1 MPDQVAIPRPGAPRT
16 QVIRDFH
23 AGRYLDAF
31 LVGGITAVLVIRL
44 FLHVTGYPQVGGERF
59 HVAHMLWGGLL
70 MLVSIVLLLSYV
82 GRRVHSLSAVI
93 GGVGFGTFIDEVGK
107 FVTQDNDYFFRPAV
121 AMIYV
126 TFILTY
132 LAVRSLHRQRPA
144 RPEEYLVNALQELE
158 SVAVNDLDQE
168 ERDRALRY
176 LDRSDPGDP
185 LVAELRGLLHR
196 ASLVP
201 TRPPHPVVRLSAAG
215 TRLYRRLA
223 SHPGFSR
230 GLVAFFV
237 GQLAV
242 KVAHLAALLV
252 RGEGGAVFGG
262 DLPPVEQL
270 LDGLDF
276 ADWAQIAS
284 AALSAVFVLLGVIAL
299 RASRVR
305 ALRMF
310 QRSILV
316 SIFLTQLFMFY
327 RDQWSA
333 LTVLAFNLVVLATLN
348 FVIGHDVGSAEP
360 RPPSPSAPTP

>member
-1 MPDQVAIPRPGAPRT
+1 MPDQVATPRPGAPRK

-31 LVGGITAVLVIRL
+31 LVAGITAVLVIRL

-70 MLVSIVLLLSYV
+70 MLVAIVLLLSYV
-82 GRRVHSLSAVI
+82 GRRVHQLSAVV

-107 FVTQDNDYFFRPAV
+107 FVTQDNDYFFQPAV
-121 AMIYV
+121 ALIYV

-132 LAVRSLHRQRPA
+132 LAARSLHRQRPA
-144 RPEEYLVNALQELE
+144 LPEEYLVNALQELE
-158 SVAVNDLDQE
+158 NVAVNDLDQE
-168 ERDRALRY
+168 ERDRALGY
-176 LDRSDPGDP
+176 LERSDPGDL
-185 LVAELRGLLHR
+185 LVVELRQLLRR
-196 ASLVP
+196 AALVP
-201 TRPPHPVVRLSAAG
+201 TRPPHPLVRLSAAA

-223 SHPGFSR
+223 SRPQFPAA
-230 GLVAFFV
+230 LVAFFV
-237 GQLAV
+237 AQLVV
-242 KVAHLAALLV
+242 KAAHLVALLV
-252 RGEGGAVFGG
+252 RGEGGAVLGG

-284 AALSAVFVLLGVIAL
+284 AALSALFVLLGVHAL
-299 RASRVR
+299 RASRAR

-333 LTVLAFNLVVLATLN
+333 LTVLAFNLVVLAALN
-348 FVIGHDVGSAEP
+348 FVIDHAEP
-360 RPPSPSAPTP
+360 GAGPAGGSR